1 MGGWLEVWQNR
12 TRSEEL
18 VNMLGGIQVAAAA
31 AVVRMGPIEGICTVS
46 D

>member
-12 TRSEEL
+12 SRSEEL
-18 VNMLGGIQVAAAA
+18 VNMLGGIQVAAV
-31 AVVRMGPIEGICTVS
+31 VVRMGPIEDICTVS